1 MSWWNSMHTFGL
13 IEMSTGNIILLA
25 IATIMVWNIQ
35 LLIYKIERDED
46 VQYIDRDE
54 QDEG

>member
-25 IATIMVWNIQ
+25 LATIVVWNIQ

-54 QDEG
+54 QDES